1 MTKKSRVTAATA
13 MDTATKANGGNEGDA
28 GMRVM
33 ATATMV
39 VGKRL

>member
-1 MTKKSRVTAATA
+1 
-13 MDTATKANGGNEGDA
+13 MDTATKANGGNKGDA

-39 VGKRL
+39 VGE